1 MCIPSGCL
9 YISINL
15 VRWGGKT
22 DKGNVTILM
31 FQCVKAYCAAFCAS
45 CALRWWKERQT
56 ASKLREDVAQL
67 IQYLY
72 LDKREF
78 YIWRFNVKK
87 TTLPLPAKI
96 LSCLYSVYMDAKFQG
111 LKNRLYN
118 RWCWPKGKRNM
129 RTRMTWSLVRGPNL
143 RMLNKFL
150 RSKD

>member
-9 YISINL
+9 YISNNL

-22 DKGNVTILM
+22 DKGNVTRLT
-31 FQCVKAYCAAFCAS
+31 FQYVKTYCAAFCAS

-72 LDKREF
+72 LDVNFIFGVSMLRKQ
-78 YIWRFNVKK
+78 RFPC
-87 TTLPLPAKI
+87 LI
-96 LSCLYSVYMDAKFQG
+96 LSCLYSVYMDTKFQG

-129 RTRMTWSLVRGPNL
+129 GTRMTWSLVRGPNL

-150 RSKD
+150 CSKD